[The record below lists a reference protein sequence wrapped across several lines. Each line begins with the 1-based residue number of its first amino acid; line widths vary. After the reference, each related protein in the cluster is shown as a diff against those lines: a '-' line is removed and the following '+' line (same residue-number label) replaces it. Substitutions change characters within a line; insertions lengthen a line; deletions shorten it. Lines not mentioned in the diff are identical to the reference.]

1 MALELTVKKQLA
13 GFPLDLSLTSDSRR
27 IGILGPS
34 GCGKSMTLKMLAGV
48 VAPDGGRI
56 QVDGW
61 LLYDSEKRISLPPRA
76 RKVGYLFQNYALFP
90 AMTVAQ
96 NIAAGLRCP
105 KRERQARVDGLIRR
119 FRLEGLENR
128 RPGQISGGQQQRTA
142 LARMMAAEPETI
154 LLDEPFSALDLALRE
169 TVQAELLEFLSDY
182 PGQVIMVSHSLEELY
197 RFCDFLAVMERG
209 RLLTAGDRDRVFQ
222 SPGSVPVARL
232 VGCENILPAKRVD
245 EHHLLLTDWGVTLT
259 TAWQVPENATA
270 LGVRAQAP
278 GPASEP
284 GENRIPV
291 LLRSRTETPF
301 RCRLQVIPP
310 RNPEAVP
317 LWWEQG
323 KGSADCPGWLW
334 VPPEEVLPLTP

>member
-1 MALELTVKKQLA
+1 MALELTLEKQLA
-13 GFPLDLSLTSDSRR
+13 GFPLQLSLTGGSRR
-27 IGILGPS
+27 MGILGPS

-48 VAPDGGRI
+48 VAPDRGRI
-56 QVDGW
+56 RVDGRV
-61 LLYDSEKRISLPPRA
+61 LYDSEKRICLPPRE
-76 RKVGYLFQNYALFP
+76 RQVGYLFQNYALFP

-105 KRERQARVDGLIRR
+105 KRERQARVRELIRR

-142 LARMMAAEPETI
+142 LARMMAAQPQTI

-169 TVQAELLEFLSDY
+169 AVQTELLEFLSDY

-209 RLLTAGDRDRVFQ
+209 RLLTAGDRDQVFRN
-222 SPGSVPVARL
+222 PGSVPVARL
-232 VGCENILPAKRVD
+232 VGCENILPARRVD

-259 TAWQVPENATA
+259 TAWPVPEGAEA
-270 LGVRAQAP
+270 LGIRAQALT
-278 GPASEP
+278 PALEP

-301 RCRLQVIPP
+301 RCRSQAAPP
-310 RNPEAVP
+310 QNPEGQP

-323 KGSADCPGWLW
+323 KGTADCPGWLT

>member
-1 MALELTVKKQLA
+1 MALELNLEKQLA
-13 GFPLDLSLTSDSRR
+13 GFPLQLSLTGDSRR
-27 IGILGPS
+27 MGILGSS

-48 VAPDGGRI
+48 VSSDRGRI
-56 QVDGW
+56 QVDGRV
-61 LLYDSEKRISLPPRA
+61 LYDSEKRISLPPRE
-76 RKVGYLFQNYALFP
+76 RRVGYLFQNYALFP

-105 KRERQARVDGLIRR
+105 KRERQAQVDGLIRR

-142 LARMMAAEPETI
+142 LARMMAAQPETI

-169 TVQAELLEFLSDY
+169 AVQTELLEFLSDY

-209 RLLTAGDRDRVFQ
+209 RLLTAGDRDQVFRN
-222 SPGSVPVARL
+222 PGSVPVARL
-232 VGCENILPAKRVD
+232 VGCENILPARRVD
-245 EHHLLLTDWGVTLT
+245 EHHLLLTDWDVTLT
-259 TAWQVPENATA
+259 TAWPVPEDAAA
-270 LGVRAQAP
+270 LGIRAQALT
-278 GPASEP
+278 PASEP

-301 RCRLQVIPP
+301 RCRSQAAPP
-310 RNPEAVP
+310 RNPEGQP

-323 KGSADCPGWLW
+323 KGAADCPGWLT
-334 VPPEEVLPLTP
+334 VLPEEVLPLTP